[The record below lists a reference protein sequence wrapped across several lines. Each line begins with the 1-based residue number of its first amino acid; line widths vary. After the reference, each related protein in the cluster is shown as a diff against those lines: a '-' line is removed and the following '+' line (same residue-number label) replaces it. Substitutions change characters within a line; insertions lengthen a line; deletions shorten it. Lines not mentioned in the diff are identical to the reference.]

1 MAAELSDTDLVRIA
15 VADAPVLDSD
25 TVDRVQ
31 RLVAPHLPTFAPTK
45 PVAAVTELLAPDDR
59 ETPGVAA

>member
-1 MAAELSDTDLVRIA
+1 VAPGFSEADLVRIA
-15 VADAPVLDSD
+15 VDDAPVLDSD

-31 RLVAPHLPTFAPTK
+31 RLIAPHLEAFMPTK
-45 PVAAVTELLAPDDR
+45 PVAAVTELPAPDDR

>member
-31 RLVAPHLPTFAPTK
+31 RLIAPHLEAFVPTK
-45 PVAAVTELLAPDDR
+45 PVALVAELPATGDR